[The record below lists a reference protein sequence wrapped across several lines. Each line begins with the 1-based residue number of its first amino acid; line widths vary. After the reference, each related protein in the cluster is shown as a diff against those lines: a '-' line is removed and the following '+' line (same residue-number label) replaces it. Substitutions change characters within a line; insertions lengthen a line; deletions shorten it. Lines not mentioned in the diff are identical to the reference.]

1 MWPNMLKL
9 KVKQA
14 FYAFGVISLVFIG
27 LFVQSASANEQ
38 TPEQAVE
45 SLNEPLYSP
54 FIERYVLDELKQ
66 LRTDMASQ
74 KHELT
79 QQILDREHKSVDRAV
94 AYATDTVTYFFYLIA
109 AASSILVLIGWT
121 SIRDI
126 KDRVHSYAN
135 DEIGELVHEYES
147 RLKAIEK
154 QLKQKSQDIEENRE
168 EIEMT
173 QEIQSL
179 WQRAARESNIANK
192 VEAYDAILA
201 IKPDDSEAL
210 IYKADTVLEIP
221 EPQWAINLCHQAL
234 AIDPENIHALFQLAC
249 AHACMDNPV
258 EAMSYLKALLEKS
271 DGYMEHVVSEV
282 MLEPLHGLEDYQRL
296 MDEHQAKAV

>member
-1 MWPNMLKL
+1 MLKL

-14 FYAFGVISLVFIG
+14 FYAFGVVSLVFIG
-27 LFVQSASANEQ
+27 LFVQSVSANEQ
-38 TPEQAVE
+38 TPEQAVG

-154 QLKQKSQDIEENRE
+154 QLKQKSQDIEDNRE

-234 AIDPENIHALFQLAC
+234 AIDPENVHALFQLAC

-296 MDEHQAKAV
+296 MDEHQAKVV